1 MRKMVRESEK
11 KISKRSLPQEVKLAV
26 EAGLEKKGEDV
37 VVLDLRD
44 LASFTDYFV
53 ILQGNSDRQ
62 NRAIYESIEQKLK
75 QENIRPLSVEG
86 KKNAEWIL
94 MDYGDFIVHVFSKEA
109 REYYLLEKLW
119 GDSPR
124 LDY

>member
-1 MRKMVRESEK
+1 MDRDIEK
-11 KISKRSLPQEVKLAV
+11 KLTKRSLPREVRISV
-26 EAGLEKKGEDV
+26 EAGLEKKGEDI

-44 LASFTDYFV
+44 LASFTGYFV
-53 ILQGNSDRQ
+53 ILQGNSSRQ

-75 QENIRPLSVEG
+75 QESILPLSIEG

-94 MDYGDFIVHVFSKEA
+94 MDYGNFIIHVFSKEA
-109 REYYLLEKLW
+109 REYYMLDKLW

-124 LDY
+124 LNY

>member
-1 MRKMVRESEK
+1 MDRESEK
-11 KISKRSLPQEVKLAV
+11 KFSKRSLPREVKLTV
-26 EAGLEKKGEDV
+26 EAGLEKKGEDI
-37 VVLDLRD
+37 VVLDLRN

-75 QENIRPLSVEG
+75 QENVRPLSIEG

-94 MDYGDFIVHVFSKEA
+94 MDYGNFIVHVFSKEA
-109 REYYLLEKLW
+109 REYY
-119 GDSPR
+119 
-124 LDY
+124 

>member
-1 MRKMVRESEK
+1 VRKMDRDIEK
-11 KISKRSLPQEVKLAV
+11 KLTKRSLPREVRISV
-26 EAGLEKKGEDV
+26 EAGLEKKGEDI

-53 ILQGNSDRQ
+53 ILQGNSSRQ

-75 QENIRPLSVEG
+75 QESILPLSIEG

-94 MDYGDFIVHVFSKEA
+94 MDYGNFIIHVFSKEA
-109 REYYLLEKLW
+109 REYYMLDKLW

-124 LDY
+124 LNY